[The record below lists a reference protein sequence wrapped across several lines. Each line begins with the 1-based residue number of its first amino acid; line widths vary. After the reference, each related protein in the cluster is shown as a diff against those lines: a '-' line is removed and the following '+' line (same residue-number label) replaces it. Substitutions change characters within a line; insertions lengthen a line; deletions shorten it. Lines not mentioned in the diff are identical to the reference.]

1 MFPNSMTHIKMPFT
15 ISNKLTCNPH
25 HFTINIYYRLDG
37 QKVDKIL
44 ASQNITCIW
53 STLQIENLQS
63 FRNHAKLQNFE
74 FSWDFRRAQELS
86 KQISKSN
93 VSPTAHRLKNIFHQ
107 KLHFSISE
115 LKRNT
120 KKNQNIFSFFKI
132 FYLTLI
138 EMHCVCVAVTVTG
151 YRGIQLLP
159 AALLSMILVAG
170 NLCILFHSDSPASP
184 IFYW

>member
-86 KQISKSN
+86 KQITKSN

-107 KLHFSISE
+107 KLNFSISK

-120 KKNQNIFSFFKI
+120 KKIEIFFLLNIFLDLDWDALRSSSI
-132 FYLTLI
+132 
-138 EMHCVCVAVTVTG
+138 AVTSRRDPVV
-151 YRGIQLLP
+151 
-159 AALLSMILVAG
+159 ASCLVVDDLG
-170 NLCILFHSDSPASP
+170 GR
-184 IFYW
+184 

>member
-1 MFPNSMTHIKMPFT
+1 MLQLLHLFHRKSLTYIVEMFPNSMTHIKMPFT

-86 KQISKSN
+86 KQITKSN

-107 KLHFSISE
+107 KLNFSISE

-120 KKNQNIFSFFKI
+120 KKIEIFFLLNIF
-132 FYLTLI
+132 LDLDWD
-138 EMHCVCVAVTVTG
+138 
-151 YRGIQLLP
+151 
-159 AALLSMILVAG
+159 ALRMRSSNCDRL
-170 NLCILFHSDSPASP
+170 
-184 IFYW
+184 

>member
-86 KQISKSN
+86 KQITS
-93 VSPTAHRLKNIFHQ
+93 HQLKNILHQ
-107 KLHFSISE
+107 KLILSIGELNVRFFRIFEIFFSSKYF
-115 LKRNT
+115 LDLDWDALRSS
-120 KKNQNIFSFFKI
+120 NI
-132 FYLTLI
+132 
-138 EMHCVCVAVTVTG
+138 AVTSRRDPVVA
-151 YRGIQLLP
+151 RC
-159 AALLSMILVAG
+159 LVVDDLG
-170 NLCILFHSDSPASP
+170 GR
-184 IFYW
+184 

>member
-86 KQISKSN
+86 KQITS
-93 VSPTAHRLKNIFHQ
+93 HQLKNILHQ
-107 KLHFSISE
+107 KLILSIGELNVRFFRIFEIFFSSKYF
-115 LKRNT
+115 LDLDWDALRSS
-120 KKNQNIFSFFKI
+120 NI
-132 FYLTLI
+132 
-138 EMHCVCVAVTVTG
+138 AVTSRRDPVV
-151 YRGIQLLP
+151 
-159 AALLSMILVAG
+159 ACCLVVDDLG
-170 NLCILFHSDSPASP
+170 GR
-184 IFYW
+184 

>member
-1 MFPNSMTHIKMPFT
+1 MLQLLHLFHRKSLTYIVEMFPNSMTHIKMPFT

-86 KQISKSN
+86 KQIRNASHTS
-93 VSPTAHRLKNIFHQ
+93 HQLKNILFCIRNLIYLSVNLNVRFFQ
-107 KLHFSISE
+107 IFEIFFFSKYF
-115 LKRNT
+115 LDLDWR
-120 KKNQNIFSFFKI
+120 
-132 FYLTLI
+132 
-138 EMHCVCVAVTVTG
+138 
-151 YRGIQLLP
+151 
-159 AALLSMILVAG
+159 
-170 NLCILFHSDSPASP
+170 CIA
-184 IFYW
+184 